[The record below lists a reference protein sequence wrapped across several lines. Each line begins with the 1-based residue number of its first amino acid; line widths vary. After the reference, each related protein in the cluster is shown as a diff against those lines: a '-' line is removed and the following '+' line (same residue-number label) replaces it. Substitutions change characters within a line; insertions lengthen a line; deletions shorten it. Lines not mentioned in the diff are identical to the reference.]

1 MIADFL
7 NKYRAGGPWL
17 LVAISPDRKGSPLA
31 ASFTDAAKAEAWALE
46 QNKARNVYFSV
57 NPTAEPINKK
67 ANKADIARLEWL
79 HVDVDPRAGEDF
91 EEERARIKSLLNG
104 GMPKDIPA
112 PSLVIDSGGGFQA
125 FWRLA
130 EPLDLNGDPEKIA
143 QAEAFNIELAN
154 RLGGDHCHNVDR
166 IMRLP
171 DTINWPDV
179 KKRQR
184 GREPREAEVYSRTD
198 ATYPLSVFKAA
209 PPKAE
214 AITSGTP
221 PVSRKAPRAT
231 RASIPTVVGTEE
243 LRQWA
248 EANAKTLEDYPLALI
263 ATGDASDFGGDRSA
277 MVFKVCCDLVRA
289 GVPDE
294 MTVGV
299 LLDRNN
305 PVSAHVYDQ
314 KTDKLKYAWRQVLR
328 ARESVDAQHAAGPV
342 SGYMP
347 RWEGVNEKTGVPA
360 STFHNTL
367 EALQGLG
374 VEFRFD
380 EFKGQ
385 KVIGGHYL
393 QEYAG
398 PLTDR
403 AEVFL
408 RRAIRLRWGFDV
420 KKEPLHEAITEL
432 CEVSRFDSLRDHLE
446 ALPPWD
452 GTPRLDT
459 WLIDFCGA
467 KDSPMVRQAGAVFL
481 TAAVVRAFE
490 PGAKFDYMLI
500 LVGQQGIRKSA
511 ALRVLASGVLDSTCA
526 DRFSD
531 APLLGAKDGREVLEL
546 TGGGVW
552 IQECAELDGITK
564 KDVSA
569 LKAMIVRT
577 HDKGR
582 LVWSRT
588 PIEVP
593 RRFVLAGTTNER
605 RFLQDPTGNRRF
617 WPVDVERI
625 DLEGLA
631 AARDQLIAE
640 ALARYRSGNYR
651 LWLEGEAE
659 AQAAAAQA
667 DRVVID
673 EGFRE
678 MLENIK
684 AEGEHE
690 GRRYVTNERVYR
702 VLGLDRRNRA
712 GAITHRVRSVMERLG
727 WEPSGGPV
735 RLNGGKHRVYFW
747 SGDGEPPEVA
757 PDPF

>member
-7 NKYRAGGPWL
+7 ENYRPHGPWL
-17 LVAISPDRKGSPLA
+17 LVAIPPDKKGRLLA
-31 ASFTDAAKAEAWALE
+31 STFTDAKKAEEWAKE
-46 QNKARNVYFSV
+46 QNKTRNLYFSV
-57 NPTAEPINKK
+57 NPTSKNIHKK
-67 ANKADIARLEWL
+67 PTKNDISQLEWL
-79 HVDVDPRAGEDF
+79 HVDVDPRVADDF
-91 EEERARIKSLLNG
+91 EEERTRIKSLLNG

-112 PSLVIDSGGGFQA
+112 PSLVIDSGGGYQA
-125 FWRLA
+125 FWRLS
-130 EPLDLNGDPEKIA
+130 EPLALDGDPEKIA
-143 QAEAFNIELAN
+143 QAEAYNIELAN
-154 RLGGDHCHNVDR
+154 RLGGDHCFNVDR
-166 IMRLP
+166 VMRLP
-171 DTINWPDV
+171 STTNWPDER
-179 KKRQR
+179 KRKR

-198 ATYPLSVFKAA
+198 VAYPLTAFKAA
-209 PPKAE
+209 PIKPDSTNE
-214 AITSGTP
+214 STP
-221 PVSRKAPRAT
+221 PSTVTAAKVTGAN
-231 RASIPTVVGTEE
+231 IPTAIGTEE
-243 LRQWA
+243 LREWA
-248 EANAKTLEDYPLALI
+248 EANGKVLDDYPLALI
-263 ATGDASDFGGDRSA
+263 ATGDASDFGSDRST
-277 MVFKVCCDLVRA
+277 MVFKVCCDLVRS
-289 GVPDE
+289 GVPDK
-294 MTVGV
+294 MIVGV

-305 PVSAHVYDQ
+305 PISAHVYDQ

-328 ARESVDAQHAAGPV
+328 ARESVDAQHETSNV
-342 SGYMP
+342 SGYAP
-347 RWEGVNEKTGVPA
+347 QWNHVNKAMQPLPN
-360 STFHNTL
+360 FHNTI
-367 EALQGLG
+367 EALLGLG
-374 VEFRFD
+374 VEFSFD

-408 RRAIRLRWGFDV
+408 RRAIRLRWEFDV
-420 KKEPLHEAITEL
+420 KKDPLHEAITEL
-432 CEVSRFDSLRDHLE
+432 CEVNRFDSLCDHLD
-446 ALPPWD
+446 ALPKWD
-452 GTPRLDT
+452 GSPRLDS
-459 WLIDFCGA
+459 WLADYCGA
-467 KDSPMVRQAGAVFL
+467 KDSPMVRQAGAAFL

-511 ALRVLASGVLDSTCA
+511 ALRVLASGELDSTCT

-531 APLLGAKDGREVLEL
+531 APILGAKDGREVLEL

-617 WPVDVERI
+617 WPVDVEQI
-625 DLEGLA
+625 DLAGLA
-631 AARDQLIAE
+631 AARDQLFAE
-640 ALARYRSGNYR
+640 ALARYRSGDYR

-659 AQAAAAQA
+659 AEAAAAQA

-678 MLENIK
+678 MLELIK

-690 GRRYVTNERVYR
+690 GRRFVSNERVYR
-702 VLGLDRRNRA
+702 TLGLDRRNRA
-712 GAITHRVRSVMERLG
+712 GAIAHRVRSVMEQLG
-727 WEPSGGPV
+727 WEASTGP
-735 RLNGGKHRVYFW
+735 LNVEGGKKRVYLW
-747 SGDGEPPEVA
+747 NGDGEPPDILRE
-757 PDPF
+757 PY

>member
-7 NKYRAGGPWL
+7 NKYRPRGPWL
-17 LVAISPDRKGSPLA
+17 LVAISPDKKGAPTA
-31 ASFTDAAKAEAWALE
+31 ATFTDAAKAEAWATE
-46 QNKARNVYFSV
+46 QNKTRNVYFSV
-57 NPTAEPINKK
+57 NPTAATLNKK
-67 ANKADIARLEWL
+67 PTKADIARLEWL

-125 FWRLA
+125 FWRVA

-143 QAEAFNIELAN
+143 LAEAFNIELAR

-171 DTINWPDV
+171 DTMNWPDE
-179 KKRQR
+179 KKRKR
-184 GREPREAEVYSRTD
+184 GREPREAEVYSRND
-198 ATYPLSVFKAA
+198 AAYPLTAFKAA
-209 PPKAE
+209 TPKAE
-214 AITSGTP
+214 AITGGTLP
-221 PVSRKAPRAT
+221 ASRTAPKATGAG
-231 RASIPTVVGTEE
+231 IPTAVGTEE

-248 EANAKTLEDYPLALI
+248 DANGKPLEDYPLALI
-263 ATGDASDFGGDRSA
+263 ATGDASDFGNDRSA
-277 MVFKVCCDLVRA
+277 MVFKVCCDLVRV

-294 MTVGV
+294 MIVGV

-305 PVSAHVYDQ
+305 PVSAHIYDQ
-314 KTDKLKYAWRQVLR
+314 KADKLKYAWRQVQR
-328 ARESVDAQHAAGPV
+328 ARDSVDAQHAAATV
-342 SGYMP
+342 SGYAPQWNFVNKAMQPMP
-347 RWEGVNEKTGVPA
+347 N
-360 STFHNTL
+360 FHNTI
-367 EALQGLG
+367 EALLALG
-374 VEFRFD
+374 VEFSFD

-408 RRAIRLRWGFDV
+408 RRAIRLRWEFDV

-432 CEVSRFDSLRDHLE
+432 CEVKRFDSLRDHLE
-446 ALPPWD
+446 SLPPWD
-452 GTPRLDT
+452 GSPRLDT
-459 WLIDFCGA
+459 WLIDYCGA
-467 KDSPMVRQAGAVFL
+467 KDSPMVRQAGAAFL

-588 PIEVP
+588 PIEIP

-617 WPVDVERI
+617 WPVDVDRI
-625 DLEGLA
+625 DLDGLA

-640 ALARYRSGNYR
+640 ALARYRSGNYL

-659 AQAAAAQA
+659 AEAAAAQA

-678 MLENIK
+678 MLELLK

-712 GAITHRVRSVMERLG
+712 GTVAHRVRSVMERLG
-727 WEPSGGPV
+727 WQASAGP
-735 RLNGGKHRVYFW
+735 LYLKGGKQRVYFW
-747 SGDGEPPEVA
+747 TGEGEPPEIA
-757 PDPF
+757 PDAF